1 MTEALLS
8 LPSALLYSIAIAG
21 ILIYIPFLLVG
32 LARVQTG
39 YDIAAPRAMFDKL
52 PAYAQRATWAH
63 QNSFESFMLYA
74 PAALMAY
81 ITGQAS
87 TAALAAVGG
96 YLVARLSYTAFYI
109 LSIPLLRSLSWAI
122 SMVAIGTLYF
132 LSCRSA
138 WMQ

>member
-8 LPSALLYSIAIAG
+8 LPSALLYSIAIAA
-21 ILIYIPFLLVG
+21 IFIYIPFLLVG
-32 LARVQTG
+32 LGRVQTG
-39 YDIAAPRAMFDKL
+39 YDTAAPRAMFDKL

-63 QNSFESFMLYA
+63 QNAFESFLLYA

-81 ITGQAS
+81 VTGQAT
-87 TAALAAVGG
+87 TAALVAVGS
-96 YLVARLSYTAFYI
+96 YLAARLFYNAFYI
-109 LSIPLLRSLSWAI
+109 LSVPLLRSLSWGI

-132 LSCRSA
+132 LSCQSV

>member
-1 MTEALLS
+1 MIEALLS
-8 LPSALLYSIAIAG
+8 LPGVLLFSIAIAAV
-21 ILIYIPFLLVG
+21 LIYIPFLLVG

-39 YDIAAPRAMFDKL
+39 YDTAAPRAMFDKL

-63 QNSFESFMLYA
+63 QNAFESFTLYA

-87 TAALAAVGG
+87 AVALAAVGG
-96 YLVARLSYTAFYI
+96 YLAARLLYTAFYI
-109 LSIPLLRSLSWAI
+109 LSIPLLRSLSWGI
-122 SMVAIGTLYF
+122 SMIAIGTLYF
-132 LSCRSA
+132 LSCQSV